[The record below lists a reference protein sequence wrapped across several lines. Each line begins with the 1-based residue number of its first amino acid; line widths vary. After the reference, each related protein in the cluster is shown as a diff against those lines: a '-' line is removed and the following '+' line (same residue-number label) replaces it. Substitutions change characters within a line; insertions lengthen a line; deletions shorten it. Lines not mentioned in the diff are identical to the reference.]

1 MSSIPQMFWFILISW
16 EEIPSLFP
24 RQKKNCLPL
33 SFRSFS
39 HRVFPPLIK
48 FVSPQSETSNNVI
61 ISAAAGCHSN
71 SSSSPHS
78 NQRTGPERRVRRL
91 HDRQTWGENRKSPP
105 ALSPKNR
112 KMSLKRY
119 RNPAHRETE
128 NQAQCHT
135 EVLNKSLLQL
145 PDHPVVMENQVDLDL
160 GC

>member
-1 MSSIPQMFWFILISW
+1 MSGCYTDICLSQSFEMSSIPQIFWFILISW

-24 RQKKNCLPL
+24 RQKKTPCPL
-33 SFRSFS
+33 SFSSFS
-39 HRVFPPLIK
+39 HRVFPALIK
-48 FVSPQSETSNNVI
+48 QFVSPQSETSNNGI

-105 ALSPKNR
+105 ALSLKNR

-119 RNPAHRETE
+119 RNPAHQRDRIKLS
-128 NQAQCHT
+128 
-135 EVLNKSLLQL
+135 VILRS
-145 PDHPVVMENQVDLDL
+145 
-160 GC
+160 